1 MRSFSTSRKIAR
13 RRGERGAAL
22 LFAIGIL
29 AMLMMLGLGFV
40 TNALIANR
48 IAFNNSRRSQA
59 RTIARAAVAQAMTQI
74 MLYVDQANDPND
86 IPAASGGDAART
98 LYDFSAIRSWGDTVA
113 VNQAASPSNET
124 NLTDQLSG
132 TGNKF
137 TYDYDTTVGNYNF
150 ASNND
155 VSWVFFYDDANSSY
169 KKIVGRAAWQ
179 VLPRHTRPGTPSTVD
194 DESRLS
200 LYKMLAGAVG
210 TAYTSGSFVE
220 STGGLSDQDPDVL
233 LSERKQV
240 PWLHRWGRGVE
251 EMFLDFSGSVFHKW
265 IENEDNSAEAPPYT
279 FDMLFSAY
287 HDYFGST
294 AATNSLRKAWI
305 RKWFSEGDQRLAKE
319 AYAADLG
326 SGSYVYHHRFN
337 LGDKTDG
344 DFSTDDALKWYDR
357 FPSGAAEAGK
367 RNSGDILK
375 ELAAPAEV
383 YMERDD
389 VDDKTN
395 YYSGLPFLTRL
406 GNDKWSFDT
415 IENFRKQIAANL
427 NDYCDAD
434 DVPTSDITPKASGE
448 ADWSISDTTKFPKY
462 TGNEKTSYI
471 NEFAWV
477 FDLLQLKFRKPADG
491 SKFTDFPVSASFDAS
506 TPATAA
512 MFAELVNIYNADP
525 ASAAYTLTARLEN
538 LDFRFSTTIKYSM
551 ELAVTYTNAD
561 DSPGTATANAT
572 RDISGSQYVSKPSSG
587 DTEVSITFD
596 AAANGYRIKGAKTS
610 QNLTPTISSSIGWP
624 NVKPLLNSVCASAA
638 QSVVPTGGSLVS
650 WSITSV
656 KIAVQVVPTSTS
668 FAMSP
673 LMLSCNGKPVDFAN
687 FSTTAV
693 GTLTIDTA
701 SHGDTKNLK
710 IDTSAAE
717 PKLPLRF
724 VLAGFEVVDPRQNLN
739 PKVSG
744 NSDWLLK
751 PTLYAAKIGSDSPAS
766 ATDGTVP
773 DDLSD
778 ATKIPSMTFAP
789 AATDITAVFTEGKVN
804 TCGNPSSGQIVV
816 DNVLTA
822 DAAHDTE
829 TATDP
834 AWHNDGE
841 GKPVFIS
848 TAAIRN
854 APMKSLWELGAIHRA
869 RPWQTLNL
877 TGASN
882 FIASGG
888 TAADIA
894 ASNMISTNFSADGTN
909 PKWDNAAG
917 TDYTKGD
924 GGILDMVKLSNACRA
939 WGKLDFTL
947 LTTAKINADNAAFS
961 GMGALDETLI
971 KALFNKINR
980 GQSLQDFIDGS
991 AAFTLTPETVVT
1003 ADAISDAE
1011 LTAAVTKFKTAV
1023 DSKAAARLRSELL
1036 NTGYGKSDN
1045 TCALALVDDDAGRE
1059 EIIGKTIGLLAANGR
1074 TIPNVFRV
1082 LVIAQSIDDAGSFG
1096 TADPIPIVKKDSG
1109 GNTHTIECRQGV
1121 FNYCSG
1127 TDQSGNSYN
1136 LYFDRI
1142 TGEVKLVAT
1151 VERDP
1156 KTGSMKIRQLE
1167 YLD

>member
-113 VNQAASPSNET
+113 VNQAASQSNET

-137 TYDYDTTVGNYNF
+137 TYDYDTTIGNYNF

-155 VSWVFFYDDANSSY
+155 VSWVFFYDDASSSY

-210 TAYTSGSFVE
+210 TAYSSGSFVE
-220 STGGLSDQDPDVL
+220 STGGLSDQDPDAL

-251 EMFLDFSGSVFHKW
+251 EMFLDLSGSVFHKW
-265 IENEDNSAEAPPYT
+265 IEHEENSAEAPPYT

-294 AATNSLRKAWI
+294 AATNSMRKAWI

-319 AYAADLG
+319 AFAADLG
-326 SGSYVYHHRFN
+326 SGSFVYHHRFN
-337 LGDKTDG
+337 LGDK
-344 DFSTDDALKWYDR
+344 SDDDLPWYDR
-357 FPSGAAEAGK
+357 FPSGAVEAGK

-448 ADWSISDTTKFPKY
+448 ADWSITDSTKFPKY

-477 FDLLQLKFRKPADG
+477 IDLPELKFSKPSDS
-491 SKFTDFPVSASFDAS
+491 SKFTSFPVSASFAS
-506 TPATAA
+506 GGGKAA
-512 MFAELVNIYNADP
+512 LFAELVNIYKTEP
-525 ASAAYTLTARLEN
+525 ASASYTLTSRLEN
-538 LDFRFSTTIKYSM
+538 LVFRFLTTIKYSI
-551 ELAVTYTNAD
+551 ELSVNYTNAD
-561 DSPGTATANAT
+561 SSTGNTTTTATHN
-572 RDISGSQYVSKPSSG
+572 ISGPLYVSKPSSG

-596 AAANGYRIKGAKTS
+596 AAVNGYRIKGANTS
-610 QNLTPTISSSIGWP
+610 QNLTLTIPSSIAWP
-624 NVKPLLNSVCASAA
+624 SVKPPLNSACASAA
-638 QSVVPTGGSLVS
+638 QNVVPTGGTLVS
-650 WSITSV
+650 WNVTDV
-656 KIAVQVVPTSTS
+656 KIAVQVTPNSTS

-693 GTLTIDTA
+693 GTLTVDTA
-701 SHGDTKNLK
+701 SFCDTKNLK
-710 IDTSAAE
+710 IDTTADA
-717 PKLPLRF
+717 PKLPLRY
-724 VLAGFEVVDPRQNLN
+724 VLAGFEAVDPRQNLN
-739 PKVSG
+739 PKVAG

-766 ATDGTVP
+766 ASDGTVP
-773 DDLSD
+773 DDLTD

-804 TCGNPSSGQIVV
+804 TCSNPSTGQIVV
-816 DNVLTA
+816 DGVLTA

-834 AWHNDGE
+834 AWWEDAA
-841 GKPVFIS
+841 GKHHIS

-888 TAADIA
+888 TVADIA
-894 ASNMISTNFSADGTN
+894 ASNMVSTNFSVDGTN

-1036 NTGYGKSDN
+1036 NTGYGKTDN

-1109 GNTHTIECRQGV
+1109 GNTHTVECRQGV